1 MIGVIDFGIDK
12 DSDLIKA
19 LKELGAEYTIT
30 NEESQIIKCSK
41 IILPDTEDINIAVK
55 NLHLSNL
62 FTYLRV
68 YKKPA
73 LGIASGLKIM
83 CEYAGEENKACLGI
97 FPLSTSRLVNLQFSP
112 GTLYSLKFRESYT
125 PRLLKDIPLD
135 AKFYFTRLFDFPCN
149 LYATSCIKE
158 IESICAIVEKDN
170 FTAVHFSPEK
180 SGKYGLQLLNN
191 FINNP

>member
-1 MIGVIDFGIDK
+1 MIGVIDFGINK
-12 DSDLIKA
+12 NSDLIKA
-19 LKELGAEYTIT
+19 LKELGVEYTIT

-41 IILPDTEDINIAVK
+41 IILPDTDDINTAVK
-55 NLHLSNL
+55 KLHLSNL

-97 FPLSTSRLVNLQFSP
+97 FPLTTSKLVNLQFSP
-112 GTLYSLKFRESYT
+112 GTLYSLKFRDTSI

-135 AKFYFTRLFDFPCN
+135 TKFYFNRLFDFPCN

-180 SGKYGLQLLNN
+180 SGKYGLQMLNN